1 MLPFFNYNLIMNKFD
16 KFLYLVTKMYMT
28 DNKSKNMQSTEATP
42 IIATRRQWSKAI
54 VESLDFKKFDM

>member
-1 MLPFFNYNLIMNKFD
+1 MNKFD

-28 DNKSKNMQSTEATP
+28 DNESKNMHSTEATP
-42 IIATRRQWSKAI
+42 IIVTRRQWSKAI

>member
-1 MLPFFNYNLIMNKFD
+1 MNKFD

-28 DNKSKNMQSTEATP
+28 DNESKNIQSTEATP